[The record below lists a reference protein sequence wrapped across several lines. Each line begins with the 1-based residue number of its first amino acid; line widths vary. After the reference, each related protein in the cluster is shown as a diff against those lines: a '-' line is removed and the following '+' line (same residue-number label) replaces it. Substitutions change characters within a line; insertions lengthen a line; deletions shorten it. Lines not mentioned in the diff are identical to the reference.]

1 MSDTPPSG
9 RPLPGWGQALRAAQ
23 GRPGRAAM
31 TLAAAAGLA
40 LSGCAQPA
48 PALPATAQQIALSR
62 ATTLRGAL
70 ELAIQHVTR
79 APLPPAEGAFHLVRF
94 RGEHLDARG
103 RTVPAAG
110 SAWTF
115 TFSRY
120 ASQAPT
126 ADYEVLEVVVPGTGY
141 TVIQTTRSTD
151 EALSPIENWDALLGR
166 TGPDSP
172 DLLSPLRAPHGA
184 APDGATIVLARG
196 LVTVAAGGRTT
207 TYDTARNT
215 FSTVK

>member
-1 MSDTPPSG
+1 MPDIPPSG

-31 TLAAAAGLA
+31 SLAAAAGLA
-40 LSGCAQPA
+40 LCGCQA
-48 PALPATAQQIALSR
+48 PAATATASTQQAALSK

-70 ELAIQHVTR
+70 ELAAQHVTLST
-79 APLPPAEGAFHLVRF
+79 LPPAEGAFHLVGF
-94 RGEHLDARG
+94 KGEHLDARG

-141 TVIQTTRSTD
+141 TVFKTTRSTN
-151 EALSPIENWDALLGR
+151 EALSPIENWDGLLAR

-172 DLLSPLRAPHGA
+172 DLLAPLRTNGV
-184 APDGATIVLARG
+184 APDGATISLARG
-196 LVTVAAGGRTT
+196 LVTVSAGGRQA

-215 FSTVK
+215 FSAAK